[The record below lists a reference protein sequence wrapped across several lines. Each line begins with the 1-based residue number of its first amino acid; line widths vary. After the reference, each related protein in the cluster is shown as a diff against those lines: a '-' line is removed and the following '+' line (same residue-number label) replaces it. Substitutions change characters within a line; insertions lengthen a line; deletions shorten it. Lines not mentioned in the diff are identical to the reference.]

1 MGHVLKRK
9 LRFTQQ
15 PQLSRRGTA
24 SSAQLLDRHALRRY
38 HSSWWEPGAQ
48 LLDNNGEGGDSIDAH
63 ITWQHG
69 ESLLWTVPR
78 DGVATEYIRLIFR
91 EIDELVVNRT
101 AVAML
106 VDVRATDVPN
116 AASRAEIVAGVNALA
131 DSLCGLALLTG
142 QSVRQKFVVQV

>member
-1 MGHVLKRK
+1 M
-9 LRFTQQ
+9 
-15 PQLSRRGTA
+15 
-24 SSAQLLDRHALRRY
+24 
-38 HSSWWEPGAQ
+38 
-48 LLDNNGEGGDSIDAH
+48 LDNNGEGGDSIDAH
-63 ITWQHG
+63 ITWQRE

-106 VDVRATDVPN
+106 VDVRAADVPN

-142 QSVRQKFVVQV
+142 QSVRQKFVVQVSRFMMTRIPVPFRMFTDMDEANAWLKTTRESASQ

>member
-1 MGHVLKRK
+1 MV
-9 LRFTQQ
+9 
-15 PQLSRRGTA
+15 GT
-24 SSAQLLDRHALRRY
+24 
-38 HSSWWEPGAQ
+38 GAQ

-78 DGVATEYIRLIFR
+78 DGVVTEYIRLIFR

-142 QSVRQKFVVQV
+142 QSVRQKFVVQVSRFMMTRIPVPFRMFTDMDEANAWLKTTRESASQ